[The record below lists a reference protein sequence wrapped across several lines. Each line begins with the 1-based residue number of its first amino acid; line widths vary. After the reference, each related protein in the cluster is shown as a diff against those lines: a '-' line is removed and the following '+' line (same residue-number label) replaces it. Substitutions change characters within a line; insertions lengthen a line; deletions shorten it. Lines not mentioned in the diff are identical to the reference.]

1 VSENA
6 SNTNGHEAKGGE
18 LIEQL
23 EETAEEIKGGLA
35 EISATFVGPIPPP
48 DVLQGY
54 DEVIPGLADR
64 IVGMAEAEGNH
75 RRDQERRALDA
86 EIENDRILIGAYIK
100 KVRIGQILAFVIAVV
115 ALCLGSYVAANGYQ
129 FAGAVIGTGGLIGIV
144 TAFIQGR
151 RKDNPADERKKSNGA
166 GEV

>member
-1 VSENA
+1 MSENA

-54 DEVIPGLADR
+54 DEVILIQYQYFGFLLNRSVRNSPSTMNAVRAGICAD
-64 IVGMAEAEGNH
+64 
-75 RRDQERRALDA
+75 
-86 EIENDRILIGAYIK
+86 
-100 KVRIGQILAFVIAVV
+100 
-115 ALCLGSYVAANGYQ
+115 S
-129 FAGAVIGTGGLIGIV
+129 
-144 TAFIQGR
+144 
-151 RKDNPADERKKSNGA
+151 
-166 GEV
+166 